1 MGVLPRDGG
10 STEVAHIAWLK
21 IINALVPSLVPP
33 HENRFRISGWLLL
46 AFPNFQYRQVVKQ
59 TSQRTHIK
67 FFSTETCQGKTT
79 IPPSFQS
86 QLKPG
91 KFNHISRLSKSENKW
106 GNKDFLSMNHQ

>member
-59 TSQRTHIK
+59 TSQRTHIT
-67 FFSTETCQGKTT
+67 FFPRK
-79 IPPSFQS
+79 PAK
-86 QLKPG
+86 LKPLFHLHF
-91 KFNHISRLSKSENKW
+91 KAN
-106 GNKDFLSMNHQ
+106 